1 MKSIFTFCCVLVF
14 ATTLWS
20 QQDLQ
25 YTQFMHYKLGIN
37 PAYAGSSEGVSLTAL
52 ARNQWMGIKGAPQM
66 QVVSF
71 NMPVWNNRV
80 GIGANFVRQSVG
92 VSTTNTFEAAY
103 AYRLRVPRG
112 YLNIGL
118 MSSVRLMRADFTNLR
133 GTQPIDIDN
142 AVAVG
147 IQSRITPNF
156 GAGIYYDSEK
166 FYFGISVP
174 RLLATNIDLSD
185 KSGVISREVP
195 HFYLM
200 SGVLIPLS
208 DNVKFQPQALLKYV
222 KGAPFDADVNFN
234 LIFMDK
240 FTTGISYRLG
250 GSKQNGLGESV
261 SLVISA
267 LMGKNLMLGL
277 SYDATLSQLRQYNSG
292 SVEAVLR
299 YFINGKSSSG
309 NFENGRFFF

>member
-1 MKSIFTFCCVLVF
+1 
-14 ATTLWS
+14 
-20 QQDLQ
+20 
-25 YTQFMHYKLGIN
+25 
-37 PAYAGSSEGVSLTAL
+37 
-52 ARNQWMGIKGAPQM
+52 
-66 QVVSF
+66 
-71 NMPVWNNRV
+71 
-80 GIGANFVRQSVG
+80 
-92 VSTTNTFEAAY
+92 
-103 AYRLRVPRG
+103 
-112 YLNIGL
+112 
-118 MSSVRLMRADFTNLR
+118 
-133 GTQPIDIDN
+133 
-142 AVAVG
+142 
-147 IQSRITPNF
+147 
-156 GAGIYYDSEK
+156 
-166 FYFGISVP
+166 
-174 RLLATNIDLSD
+174 
-185 KSGVISREVP
+185 
-195 HFYLM
+195 M

-240 FTTGISYRLG
+240 LTTGISYRLG

-277 SYDATLSQLRQYNSG
+277 SYDSTLSQLRQYNSG